1 MPNNLQP
8 IFSPKLTKERK
19 LYLLDILKLEKVG
32 QWEVKGAYCIVMEDD
47 LTLSGGHIVYYTDP
61 VT

>member
-47 LTLSGGHIVYYTDP
+47 LTLSGGHTVYYTDP